1 MTRMSDVQE
10 FEFDLMIALPV
21 GERDED
27 AMLDA
32 LFEAGCD
39 DAIVGTGAAGIVS
52 LGFIREGS
60 DAEAVIAKAV
70 GQALKGL
77 PEGACLREVRPD
89 LVSLADVAARLQVS
103 RQALQKPPPSLG
115 GLYRVTEMIRYLEAQ
130 PGKIRDGVSR
140 AAPWFAA
147 APAAQKI
154 NAQLG
159 LSD

>member
-1 MTRMSDVQE
+1 MSDVKE
-10 FEFDLMIALPV
+10 FEFDLMIALPA

-39 DAIVGTGAAGIVS
+39 DAIVGTGASGLVA
-52 LGFIREGS
+52 LGFIREGM
-60 DAEAVIAKAV
+60 DADAVITEAV
-70 GQALKGL
+70 GQALSGL
-77 PEGACLREVRPD
+77 PEGATLREVRPD

-103 RQALQKPPPSLG
+103 RQALQKREMPPPSLG
-115 GLYRVTEMIRYLEAQ
+115 GLYRVTEMVSYLEGQ
-130 PGKIRDGVSR
+130 PGKIRDGLSG
-140 AAPWFAA
+140 AASWFAA

-159 LSD
+159 LK